1 MILLSFIALLQ
12 SIINVTLLQL
22 LGVPD
27 DPRTDLDAG
36 LWNDMML
43 ALQQFSDVLWS
54 TVQVLPFLS
63 TPLELFIWAFFIKI
77 LLLMY
82 DRALWLIGI
91 IRG

>member
-27 DPRTDLDAG
+27 DPREVANAT
-36 LWNDMML
+36 LWHNMMV
-43 ALQQFSDVLWS
+43 ALQDFSNTLWGIS
-54 TVQVLPFLS
+54 EIMPLIS
-63 TPLELFIWAFFIKI
+63 TPLQLLIWAIFLNI